1 MKVQASVSPSKY
13 FSIKGR
19 RLRIHLFAC
28 IIFFNGAR
36 APFVEVSMALRGN
49 LRDFTITQ
57 LLNLVNLAQKTGT
70 LVVDG
75 PSEQAYISFREGK
88 LAYARVGQ
96 DDGSLAAVLHKANK
110 LTVNQYRAIVER
122 AGKINDKELGL
133 LLINAGYL
141 SQEEILLNL
150 QSYFT
155 EIIRRLFTW
164 VEGFF
169 RFEGEMLPPDDRINV
184 RLDLENI
191 IIEGSRQL
199 REWEQLQDEIPSL
212 EMALKFTDRPL
223 KNVNLNVE
231 EWRVVSYINPR
242 NTMKQIAQTNKMND
256 LEVRRIVYGLL
267 QAGLVEIIR
276 PEGVVMPIST
286 KTFPT
291 QNKEEQKSLV
301 NRLIGRIRSL

>member
-1 MKVQASVSPSKY
+1 MYNLFSSPHAGD
-13 FSIKGR
+13 F
-19 RLRIHLFAC
+19 L
-28 IIFFNGAR
+28 
-36 APFVEVSMALRGN
+36 EVHMALRGN

-57 LLNLVNLAQKTGT
+57 LLNLINLAQKTGT

-75 PSEQAYISFREGK
+75 PSEQAYVSFREGK

-122 AGKINDKELGL
+122 TGRISDKELGL

-141 SQEEILLNL
+141 SQEEILANL
-150 QSYFT
+150 QGYFT

-212 EMALKFTDRPL
+212 DMALKFTDRPL
-223 KNVNLNVE
+223 KNVSLSVE
-231 EWRVVSYINPR
+231 EWRVVSFINPR
-242 NTMKQIAQTNKMND
+242 NSMKQIAHTNKMND
-256 LEVRRIVYGLL
+256 HEIRRIVYGLL
-267 QAGLVEIIR
+267 QAGLVEIVR
-276 PEGVVMPIST
+276 PEGMVIPQSP

>member
-1 MKVQASVSPSKY
+1 
-13 FSIKGR
+13 
-19 RLRIHLFAC
+19 
-28 IIFFNGAR
+28 
-36 APFVEVSMALRGN
+36 MALRGN

-57 LLNLVNLAQKTGT
+57 LLNLINLAHKTGT
-70 LVVDG
+70 LVIDG
-75 PSEQAYISFREGK
+75 PSEQAYVSFREGK

-96 DDGSLAAVLHKANK
+96 EDGTLATVLHRANR

-141 SQEEILLNL
+141 SQEEILSNL
-150 QSYFT
+150 QGYFT
-155 EIIRRLFTW
+155 DVVRRLFTW

-169 RFEGEMLPPDDRINV
+169 RFEAEMMPPPDRINV

-223 KNVNLNVE
+223 KNVNLSVE
-231 EWRVVSYINPR
+231 EWRVVSYINPK
-242 NTMKQIAQTNKMND
+242 NTMKQISQTNKMND
-256 LEVRRIVYGLL
+256 IEIRRIVYGLL
-267 QAGLVEIIR
+267 QAGLVEIVR
-276 PEGVVMPIST
+276 PEGMVVQQHPS
-286 KTFPT
+286 TFPT

-301 NRLIGRIRSL
+301 NKLIGRIRSL

>member
-1 MKVQASVSPSKY
+1 
-13 FSIKGR
+13 
-19 RLRIHLFAC
+19 
-28 IIFFNGAR
+28 
-36 APFVEVSMALRGN
+36 MALRGN

-57 LLNLVNLAQKTGT
+57 LLNLINLAQKTGT
-70 LVVDG
+70 LVMDG
-75 PSEQAYISFREGK
+75 PSEQAYVSFREGK

-122 AGKINDKELGL
+122 AGKITDKELGL

-141 SQEEILLNL
+141 SQEEILTNL
-150 QSYFT
+150 QGYFT
-155 EIIRRLFTW
+155 EAIRRLFTW

-169 RFEGEMLPPDDRINV
+169 RFEGEMLAPEDRINV

-223 KNVNLNVE
+223 KNVNLSVE
-231 EWRVVSYINPR
+231 EWRVVSFINPK

-256 LEVRRIVYGLL
+256 HEVRRIVYGLL

-276 PEGVVMPIST
+276 PEGMVVQQHPS
-286 KTFPT
+286 TFPT

-301 NRLIGRIRSL
+301 NKLIGRIRSL

>member
-1 MKVQASVSPSKY
+1 
-13 FSIKGR
+13 
-19 RLRIHLFAC
+19 
-28 IIFFNGAR
+28 
-36 APFVEVSMALRGN
+36 MALRGN

-57 LLNLVNLAQKTGT
+57 LLNLINLARKTGT

-75 PSEQAYISFREGK
+75 PSEQAFVSFREGK

-96 DDGSLAAVLHKANK
+96 DDGSLALVLHKANK

-122 AGKINDKELGL
+122 AGRITDKELGL

-141 SQEEILLNL
+141 TQEEILLNL

-191 IIEGSRQL
+191 IIEGARQL
-199 REWEQLQDEIPSL
+199 RELEQLQDEIPSL
-212 EMALKFTDRPL
+212 DMALKFTDRPM
-223 KNVNLNVE
+223 KHVNLSVE
-231 EWRVVSYINPR
+231 EWRVVSFINPK
-242 NTMKQIAQTNKMND
+242 NSMKQIAKTNKMSE
-256 LEVRRIVYGLL
+256 LEIRRIVYGLL
-267 QAGLVEIIR
+267 QAGLVEVVR
-276 PEGVVMPIST
+276 VEGTAPLANPKM
-286 KTFPT
+286 
-291 QNKEEQKSLV
+291 
-301 NRLIGRIRSL
+301 

>member
-1 MKVQASVSPSKY
+1 MY
-13 FSIKGR
+13 N
-19 RLRIHLFAC
+19 LFLSLPL
-28 IIFFNGAR
+28 GG
-36 APFVEVSMALRGN
+36 FVEVYMALRGN

-57 LLNLVNLAQKTGT
+57 LLNLINLAQKTGT

-75 PSEQAYISFREGK
+75 PSEQAYISFRNGK

-110 LTVNQYRAIVER
+110 LTVNQYRAILER
-122 AGKINDKELGL
+122 AGRISDKELGL

-141 SQEEILLNL
+141 SQEEILANL
-150 QSYFT
+150 QGYFT
-155 EIIRRLFTW
+155 EVIRRLFTW

-212 EMALKFTDRPL
+212 DMALKFTDRPL
-223 KNVNLNVE
+223 KNVNLSVE
-231 EWRVVSYINPR
+231 EWRVVSFINPK
-242 NTMKQIAQTNKMND
+242 NTMRQIAHTNKMND
-256 LEVRRIVYGLL
+256 HEVRRIVYALL
-267 QAGLVEIIR
+267 QAGLVEIVR
-276 PEGVVMPIST
+276 PEGMVIAQSP

-291 QNKEEQKSLV
+291 QDKEEQKSLV
-301 NRLIGRIRSL
+301 NRLIGRIRTL